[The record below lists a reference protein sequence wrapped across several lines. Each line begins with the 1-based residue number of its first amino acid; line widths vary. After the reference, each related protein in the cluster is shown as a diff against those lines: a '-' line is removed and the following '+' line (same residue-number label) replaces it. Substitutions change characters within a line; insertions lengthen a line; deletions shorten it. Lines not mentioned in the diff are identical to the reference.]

1 MHAAIGSIVTIA
13 LNASFLSYTGMGE
26 TEKDGRTNRQ
36 AGKRTDEQ
44 MAVPLNAAGV
54 GRPGAWT

>member
-36 AGKRTDEQ
+36 ADEQ

-54 GRPGAWT
+54 GRPGART